1 MSSEDLLVK
10 KFLLIIAPTIM
21 KYFNTIITEF
31 YLSTFLMLRVFAVQM
46 KIKSFSLF
54 IGKYPKHIGC
64 LQNSIFKAFKSLKIV
79 RFSC

>member
-31 YLSTFLMLRVFAVQM
+31 YRYTFLMLRVFAVQM
-46 KIKSFSLF
+46 KIKSFSIRREILV
-54 IGKYPKHIGC
+54 
-64 LQNSIFKAFKSLKIV
+64 AFKTLLLKLLSL
-79 RFSC
+79 

>member
-10 KFLLIIAPTIM
+10 KFLLIIATTIM

-46 KIKSFSLF
+46 KIKSFSIRREILV
-54 IGKYPKHIGC
+54 
-64 LQNSIFKAFKSLKIV
+64 AFKTLLLKLLSL
-79 RFSC
+79 